1 MDNKDTLVLADGTE
15 ITLESSQGMGALCVC
30 ADSHAVAG
38 ILWDKL
44 TGENLKEVCI
54 RDAAGRITGR
64 YKDMTLDHITGRD
77 NADGTVQL
85 ALCLREKT
93 YAELLEERVAELEAG
108 QQTHSAAIGDLGQA
122 VSDMEVIER
131 GGNDMGEFYGRKIR
145 SGEINPKTGKAWA
158 LEDVPAYWRE
168 KSEKWLR
175 DEVEQDG

>member
-131 GGNDMGEFYGRKIR
+131 GE
-145 SGEINPKTGKAWA
+145 
-158 LEDVPAYWRE
+158 
-168 KSEKWLR
+168 
-175 DEVEQDG
+175 